1 MEQETLIY
9 IDDKEKYDASAIA
22 NSFASNNTKNRAYI
36 NALGAELAI
45 KYLQSEN
52 ISISNLKNMHSI
64 KKILED
70 FDISDI
76 MLPNIHMDV
85 RMVFD
90 DNAIFIPKSHFEYN
104 LVPDIYIIFQIAKD
118 FSHVKFLGFFEPKLI
133 NKNNQN
139 NEYYFI
145 EKEKL
150 NSPSD
155 LIKYINSFKRQND
168 IEPSED
174 IIENSQ
180 RIMISLAD
188 NDTSEQEKKYILE
201 QLTKSARL
209 RDLYIEYENF
219 ETLSFKAMNDPE
231 IDKHQ
236 RVQDL
241 STNTDEFEIFEESIE
256 PEIIEDV
263 NDINTLIDNPEENSF
278 DNDVIKDTIDTS
290 IAGEIIAG
298 AGLAAGLT
306 AGISEAAELINTT
319 EDVIDIAKD
328 SINLADNLVDTN
340 HELAT
345 DNSTLENID
354 LTEETINSIEDFDNS
369 QALTDSLSDD
379 NITEEIDTNNN
390 EITETPDNEFEQVES
405 LSLDNIDENIE
416 LENEETEIVDT
427 LPLDN
432 IDENIEVDEK
442 DVEQVETL
450 SLDNIDENIE
460 LESEE
465 TEIVDTLSLDNIDE
479 NIESLNSLDD
489 VVETAKVDNQETI
502 TDGIADTI
510 DIPEISEP
518 TEYSETFGKNL
529 LENLTA
535 EEVDNIEIE
544 QESKNENTDIS
555 PEDLL
560 TQIDD
565 VLNTSNAVLNEQA
578 SNVVTPPQDYMEE
591 LLNNDDETENENPD
605 KLNLLFNDTD
615 PVSDSE
621 TDNIESFEEIP
632 TIEEPEL
639 QPAKN
644 LNSKAV
650 LAGIILLAALAAGAA
665 FMFLKPKEDNTAD
678 FEPITNH
685 TETAQQSED
694 NPLNTLEDNTPEEPK
709 QEQPKTVQT
718 KPVQKETIKEIKNNV
733 AAKPVKTGSYL
744 SVNKIVWD
752 VPDTLSYSSNFQNYL
767 RTAGK
772 SIKLSLT
779 ADLLLANEYAYTNN
793 VKVGLKMT
801 NDGSIQES
809 RIISSSGS
817 DQIDKIVLQSV
828 KDTLNVIK
836 PPRSDIKDHN
846 FNLNIIIYF

>member
-1 MEQETLIY
+1 M
-9 IDDKEKYDASAIA
+9 
-22 NSFASNNTKNRAYI
+22 
-36 NALGAELAI
+36 
-45 KYLQSEN
+45 
-52 ISISNLKNMHSI
+52 
-64 KKILED
+64 
-70 FDISDI
+70 
-76 MLPNIHMDV
+76 
-85 RMVFD
+85 
-90 DNAIFIPKSHFEYN
+90 
-104 LVPDIYIIFQIAKD
+104 
-118 FSHVKFLGFFEPKLI
+118 
-133 NKNNQN
+133 
-139 NEYYFI
+139 
-145 EKEKL
+145 
-150 NSPSD
+150 
-155 LIKYINSFKRQND
+155 
-168 IEPSED
+168 
-174 IIENSQ
+174 
-180 RIMISLAD
+180 
-188 NDTSEQEKKYILE
+188 
-201 QLTKSARL
+201 
-209 RDLYIEYENF
+209 
-219 ETLSFKAMNDPE
+219 
-231 IDKHQ
+231 
-236 RVQDL
+236 
-241 STNTDEFEIFEESIE
+241 
-256 PEIIEDV
+256 
-263 NDINTLIDNPEENSF
+263 
-278 DNDVIKDTIDTS
+278 
-290 IAGEIIAG
+290 
-298 AGLAAGLT
+298 
-306 AGISEAAELINTT
+306 
-319 EDVIDIAKD
+319 
-328 SINLADNLVDTN
+328 
-340 HELAT
+340 
-345 DNSTLENID
+345 
-354 LTEETINSIEDFDNS
+354 
-369 QALTDSLSDD
+369 
-379 NITEEIDTNNN
+379 
-390 EITETPDNEFEQVES
+390 
-405 LSLDNIDENIE
+405 
-416 LENEETEIVDT
+416 
-427 LPLDN
+427 
-432 IDENIEVDEK
+432 
-442 DVEQVETL
+442 
-450 SLDNIDENIE
+450 
-460 LESEE
+460 
-465 TEIVDTLSLDNIDE
+465 
-479 NIESLNSLDD
+479 
-489 VVETAKVDNQETI
+489 DNQETI
-502 TDGIADTI
+502 TDDIVDTI
-510 DIPEISEP
+510 DIPEISKT

-565 VLNTSNAVLNEQA
+565 VLNTSNTVLNEQA